1 MAVCEGFN
9 VGAGS
14 WHDVGQLQ
22 IKSWYYPDSLP
33 WSHQMSLLDF
43 QWQQSFP
50 PPPPAVMPVAA
61 KNESFAVILHLNL
74 IWWLQKTILSLMIIG
89 EDTY

>member
-1 MAVCEGFN
+1 
-9 VGAGS
+9 
-14 WHDVGQLQ
+14 
-22 IKSWYYPDSLP
+22 
-33 WSHQMSLLDF
+33 MSLLDF

-50 PPPPAVMPVAA
+50 PPPPAVAA

-74 IWWLQKTILSLMIIG
+74 IRWFQKTILSVMIMG

>member
-1 MAVCEGFN
+1 MSEPDPGMMRDNCKC
-9 VGAGS
+9 
-14 WHDVGQLQ
+14 
-22 IKSWYYPDSLP
+22 KSCCYPDGLP
-33 WSHQMSLLDF
+33 RSHQMSLLDF

-50 PPPPAVMPVAA
+50 PPPPAVAA

-74 IWWLQKTILSLMIIG
+74 IRWFQKTILSVMIMG